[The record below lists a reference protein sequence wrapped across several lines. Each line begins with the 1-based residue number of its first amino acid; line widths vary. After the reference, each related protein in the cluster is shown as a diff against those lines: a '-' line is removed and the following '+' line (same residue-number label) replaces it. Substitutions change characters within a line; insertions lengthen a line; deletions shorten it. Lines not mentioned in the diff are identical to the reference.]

1 MPTLLEH
8 DPAALCRHRHAPN
21 LGLDSVPRSATVS
34 VSAAD
39 NYFAQGLQT
48 VAADIVRVSGRALSE
63 AVRVIYRRGMVCVV
77 MERRASQIK
86 GVVSP
91 WRVLPV
97 WASLEQARRVLSAL
111 LEMPEISAT
120 QNVPNE
126 PHTSPVAFTW
136 REQRVLQLL
145 RKGRSQT
152 EAGIILGLSVKTVNA
167 YKQRALRKLGLKNNR
182 QLQYWLLENLS
193 E

>member
-1 MPTLLEH
+1 M
-8 DPAALCRHRHAPN
+8 
-21 LGLDSVPRSATVS
+21 
-34 VSAAD
+34 
-39 NYFAQGLQT
+39 
-48 VAADIVRVSGRALSE
+48 
-63 AVRVIYRRGMVCVV
+63 
-77 MERRASQIK
+77 
-86 GVVSP
+86 
-91 WRVLPV
+91 LPV

>member
-1 MPTLLEH
+1 MLPLLEH
-8 DPAALCRHRHAPN
+8 DPAFLCRHRHAPN
-21 LGLDSVPRSATVS
+21 LGLDSVARSAVVS
-34 VSAAD
+34 VSAVD
-39 NYFAQGLQT
+39 NYFARGLQA
-48 VAADIVRVSGRALSE
+48 VVADIVRMSGRALSVP
-63 AVRVIYRRGMVCVV
+63 VRVIYRRGMVCVV

-86 GVVSP
+86 GVVAP